1 MIPMIIL
8 NNLDGEPFF
17 FITTDLSVQ
26 EIRGTISSEEKQM
39 AEQQTPR

>member
-8 NNLDGEPFF
+8 DDLDGEPFF
-17 FITTDLSVQ
+17 FITTDISVL
-26 EIRGTISSEEKQM
+26 EIQRTVSEEKQM